1 MLTRSVLKEEAD
13 PIEKEFVFTV
23 YTQIQ
28 NLQNTFEEEGIEPE
42 NKLYMQIINKVIG
55 NLSIP
60 FSGEPLEGLQLMGL
74 METRMLDFKH
84 LIILS
89 ANEGILPQGR
99 HCLASFIPYN
109 LRFGFRLPTPEH
121 HGRPLRLLLLPAC
134 CNGPRDI
141 QTIVHGCQA

>member
-74 METRMLDFKH
+74 METRMLDFNH
-84 LIILS
+84 LIIL
-89 ANEGILPQGR
+89 R
-99 HCLASFIPYN
+99 
-109 LRFGFRLPTPEH
+109 PTKVFYPKPH
-121 HGRPLRLLLLPAC
+121 FPLRLFLITSDSVSVCPPPNTRTLFSPITFTGFYNVPETFIFYIL
-134 CNGPRDI
+134 
-141 QTIVHGCQA
+141 QA